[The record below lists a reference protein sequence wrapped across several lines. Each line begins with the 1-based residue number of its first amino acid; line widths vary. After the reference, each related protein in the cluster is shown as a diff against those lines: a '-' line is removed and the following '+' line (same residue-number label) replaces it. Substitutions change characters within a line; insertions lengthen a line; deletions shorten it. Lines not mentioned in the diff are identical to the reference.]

1 MKFKEA
7 VTYDDMLI
15 VPQYSD
21 IQSRQEVDISSDLD
35 ETFRLQLPI
44 IASPMDTVSEAAMS
58 VAMANAGGLAV
69 IHRYNSI
76 TEQGHLV
83 SRLEQAFAHQPS
95 APIPGTQPI
104 AAAIG
109 VTGDYLERAT
119 TLVGV
124 GANTLCVD
132 VAHGHH
138 IMMKNALSELRKA
151 FGDDIYIIA
160 GNICTLEGINDV
172 ADWGANAVR
181 CNIGGGSIC
190 STRIVT
196 GHGLPGLQTIFDCA
210 RTDRDVKIIADGGI
224 KTSGDIVK
232 ALAAGADFVMCGS
245 LLAGTTESPGKI
257 ITLPDGSRAKEYRG
271 MASED
276 AQMNWRNKTS
286 TPEGVS
292 SYIPYKGGV
301 SAILENLRGGIKS
314 GFSYTGARNL
324 TELQHKVE
332 WARQTSAGSSE
343 SATHIF
349 NTDNARRK

>member
-21 IQSRQEVDISSDLD
+21 ITSRGEVDISSNLD
-35 ETFRLQLPI
+35 VTKKLQLPI
-44 IASPMDTVSEAAMS
+44 IASPMDTVSEVEMS
-58 VAMANAGGLAV
+58 VAMATAGGLAV
-69 IHRYNSI
+69 IHRYNSVP
-76 TEQGHLV
+76 EQGSLV
-83 SRLEQAFAHQPS
+83 HQVAADS
-95 APIPGTQPI
+95 STSSV

-109 VTGDYLERAT
+109 VTGDFLERAT
-119 TLVGV
+119 TLVSL

-138 IMMKNALSELRKA
+138 VMMKNALYQLRKA

-160 GNICTLEGINDV
+160 GNVCTLEGVNDV
-172 ADWGANAVR
+172 ADWGADAVR

-210 RTDRDVKIIADGGI
+210 RTDRNVKIIADGGI

-245 LLAGTTESPGKI
+245 LLAGTEESPGQAI
-257 ITLPDGSRAKEYRG
+257 ALPDGSRVKEYRG
-271 MASED
+271 MASKD
-276 AQMNWRNKTS
+276 AQLDWRNKSS
-286 TPEGVS
+286 TPEGVA
-292 SYIPYKGGV
+292 SYIPYKGSV
-301 SAILENLRGGIKS
+301 VDILRDLEGGIKS
-314 GFSYTGARNL
+314 GLSYTGARNL
-324 TELQHKVE
+324 TELRHKVE
-332 WARQTSAGSSE
+332 WARQTSAGTQESS
-343 SATHIF
+343 THIF
-349 NTDNARRK
+349 SQNGRKK